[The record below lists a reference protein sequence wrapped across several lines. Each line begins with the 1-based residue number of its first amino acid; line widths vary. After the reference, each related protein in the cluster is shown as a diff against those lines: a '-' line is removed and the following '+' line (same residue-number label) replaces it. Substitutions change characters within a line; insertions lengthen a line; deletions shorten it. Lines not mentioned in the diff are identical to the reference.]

1 MNCVKMAMIIIY
13 SINFQQV
20 VEKLLFFLQSQK
32 NTSKNVCKNTLNKKV
47 IVEDE
52 DKESSIDY
60 DDDDPN
66 IEQRKNRWNYW
77 EALKKV
83 RKEYMAQNKEF
94 DAYDF
99 EDYLL
104 GQYGLKMNIVNGNIT
119 DGYQIVDEKKYL
131 IFLLKFQ

>member
-1 MNCVKMAMIIIY
+1 MATIPQI
-13 SINFQQV
+13 Q
-20 VEKLLFFLQSQK
+20 
-32 NTSKNVCKNTLNKKV
+32 
-47 IVEDE
+47 
-52 DKESSIDY
+52 DY

-83 RKEYMAQNKEF
+83 RKEYIEQNKEF

-99 EDYLL
+99 EDYLT
-104 GQYGLKMNIVNGNIT
+104 GQYGLKMNIVNDNIT
-119 DGYQIVDEKKYL
+119 DGYEIVDEKKYL

>member
-1 MNCVKMAMIIIY
+1 MATIPQI
-13 SINFQQV
+13 Q
-20 VEKLLFFLQSQK
+20 
-32 NTSKNVCKNTLNKKV
+32 
-47 IVEDE
+47 
-52 DKESSIDY
+52 DY

-66 IEQRKNRWNYW
+66 IDQRRNCWNYW

-104 GQYGLKMNIVNGNIT
+104 GQYGLRMNIVNGNIT
-119 DGYQIVDEKKYL
+119 DGYEIVDEKKYL

>member
-1 MNCVKMAMIIIY
+1 MTTIPQI
-13 SINFQQV
+13 Q
-20 VEKLLFFLQSQK
+20 
-32 NTSKNVCKNTLNKKV
+32 
-47 IVEDE
+47 
-52 DKESSIDY
+52 DY
-60 DDDDPN
+60 DDDDPE
-66 IEQRKNRWNYW
+66 IEKRKNRWNYW

-83 RKEYMAQNKEF
+83 RKEYMEQNREF

-119 DGYQIVDEKKYL
+119 DGYEIVDEKKYL

>member
-1 MNCVKMAMIIIY
+1 MATIPKI
-13 SINFQQV
+13 Q
-20 VEKLLFFLQSQK
+20 
-32 NTSKNVCKNTLNKKV
+32 
-47 IVEDE
+47 
-52 DKESSIDY
+52 DY
-60 DDDDPN
+60 DDDDPL
-66 IEQRKNRWNYW
+66 IEQRRNRWNYW

-104 GQYGLKMNIVNGNIT
+104 GQYGVRMNIVNGNIT
-119 DGYQIVDEKKYL
+119 DGYEIVDEKKYL

>member
-1 MNCVKMAMIIIY
+1 MATIPQI
-13 SINFQQV
+13 Q
-20 VEKLLFFLQSQK
+20 
-32 NTSKNVCKNTLNKKV
+32 
-47 IVEDE
+47 
-52 DKESSIDY
+52 DY

-83 RKEYMAQNKEF
+83 RREYMAQNKDF

-99 EDYLL
+99 EDYLI

-119 DGYQIVDEKKYL
+119 DGYEIIDEKKYL

>member
-1 MNCVKMAMIIIY
+1 MTTIPQI
-13 SINFQQV
+13 Q
-20 VEKLLFFLQSQK
+20 
-32 NTSKNVCKNTLNKKV
+32 
-47 IVEDE
+47 
-52 DKESSIDY
+52 DY
-60 DDDDPN
+60 DNDDPE
-66 IEQRKNRWNYW
+66 IEKRKNRWNYW

-104 GQYGLKMNIVNGNIT
+104 GQYGLRMNIVNGNIT
-119 DGYQIVDEKKYL
+119 DGYEIVDEKKYL